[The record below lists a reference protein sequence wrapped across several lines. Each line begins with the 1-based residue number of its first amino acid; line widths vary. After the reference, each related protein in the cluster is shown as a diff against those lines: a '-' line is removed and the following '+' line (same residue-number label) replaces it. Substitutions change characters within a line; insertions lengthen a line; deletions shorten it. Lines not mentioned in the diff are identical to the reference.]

1 MGKLYQLAG
10 QKPPPRDWHVLFMG
24 STNRPDVLDPAL
36 TRPGRF
42 DRTLEVSAPDK
53 TGRREIVKYYL
64 SQVAHDESVDIEAVV
79 QDTAWATPAKIMA
92 AITKDAVRLALFDGR
107 NKVAQKDIDQAF
119 QEQAFGLERPIEEM
133 QEDQRRQIA
142 FHEAGHAVAFHYY
155 RPEKRIVRATIIG
168 RGAGT
173 LGYVQPVP
181 LYEEYVKPLRHLVA
195 DIMVSLAGHVATKV
209 FLGEHW
215 TGAYS
220 DFDHVRSAITHLA
233 ALGYFGPPVKQPNG
247 MNGYGEFMGREQEM
261 ERFWYSLEEQCE
273 RFVRT
278 HAAEV
283 EAVAVALLEKES
295 LTGEQVIGVMKEA
308 RRKLESGVDM
318 VEIKSE
324 LSSEPVTGDFEPT
337 GAKTR
342 PESVPM
348 PAEALLAS
356 KPEAEEGE
364 EGIDATGD

>member
-1 MGKLYQLAG
+1 
-10 QKPPPRDWHVLFMG
+10 
-24 STNRPDVLDPAL
+24 L

-64 SQVAHDESVDIEAVV
+64 GQVAHDESVDIEAIV

-107 NKVAQKDIDQAF
+107 KKVAQKDIDQAF

-142 FHEAGHAVAFHYY
+142 FHEAGHAVAAHYY
-155 RPEKRIVRATIIG
+155 RPEHRIVRATIIG
-168 RGAGT
+168 RGGGT

-181 LYEEYVKPLRHLVA
+181 LYEEYVTPLRLLVA

-220 DFDHVRSAITHLA
+220 DFDKVRSRIMHLA
-233 ALGYFGPPVKQPNG
+233 ALGYFGPPINQPNAI
-247 MNGYGEFMGREQEM
+247 NAPGEFMGREREM
-261 ERFWYSLEEQCE
+261 ERFWFSLEEQCE
-273 RFVRT
+273 RFVRS
-278 HAAEV
+278 HVAEV
-283 EAVAVALLEKES
+283 DAVALALLEQES
-295 LTGEQVIGVMKEA
+295 LSGEQVVRVMKEA
-308 RRKLESGVDM
+308 RAAAEKEANF
-318 VEIKSE
+318 IE
-324 LSSEPVTGDFEPT
+324 LDGTIPPEGDNHPIEPA
-337 GAKTR
+337 GAAAR
-342 PESVPM
+342 PERTPVPAGVILASI
-348 PAEALLAS
+348 PEPKEGDETAEAG
-356 KPEAEEGE
+356 PE
-364 EGIDATGD
+364 